1 MKKNQKLRR
10 QNRYGDPID
19 MKIILNEKKAPAP
32 FLWSR
37 GFYFHENNFYKYSE
51 KVDSLFIFR

>member
-19 MKIILNEKKAPAP
+19 MKIILNEKKA
-32 FLWSR
+32 
-37 GFYFHENNFYKYSE
+37 
-51 KVDSLFIFR
+51 FIFMKIIFINIQKKLTVFLFSAKISLL